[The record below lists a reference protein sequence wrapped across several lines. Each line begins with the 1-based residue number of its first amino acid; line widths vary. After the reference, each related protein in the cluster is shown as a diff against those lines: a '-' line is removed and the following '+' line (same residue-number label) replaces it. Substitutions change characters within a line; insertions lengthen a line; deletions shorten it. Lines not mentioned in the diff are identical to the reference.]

1 IRRAKKAD
9 VGVLSSDIEL
19 VEQSSGILSVVPSKD
34 ALEAARRVVDALH
47 ELATRGSRPSRPFYF
62 TDPNAVAASTVRRI
76 AELFT
81 SVHHSARFIDG
92 LILGEP
98 PVFVSASDVEPQTV
112 SPTTATSVPIS
123 GPHQIT
129 DLPHHGERLYAE
141 LNMRYLGSEVG
152 AASGLKMCYTTMFK
166 GYIAVAA
173 RGLTT
178 AERLGLL
185 YALKDKLQLLLPDH
199 LRLAESGVTVTP
211 PKAYRWVFEMQQIAR
226 THAEEG
232 GFALGLFQGAEG
244 VFRDIAEDSV
254 LGKEKIGNRVR
265 GTIMEDFAA
274 ILARNLEHKT
284 TYCQVSPVNDEDH
297 S

>member
-1 IRRAKKAD
+1 MGIDSMVGIAEEAD
-9 VGVLSSDIEL
+9 VEVLSSDIEL
-19 VEQSSGILSVVPSKD
+19 VEQSSGILSVVPSRD

-47 ELATRGSRPSRPFYF
+47 ELATRGSRPSSPFYF
-62 TDPNAVAASTVRRI
+62 IDPNAVAASTVRGI

-112 SPTTATSVPIS
+112 SPTTATSGVEQRWS
-123 GPHQIT
+123 MGAGPS
-129 DLPHHGERLYAE
+129 PHFRSSSDHGFALSW
-141 LNMRYLGSEVG
+141 GEV
-152 AASGLKMCYTTMFK
+152 

-185 YALKDKLQLLLPDH
+185 YVLKDELQLRLPDH

-211 PKAYRWVFEMQQIAR
+211 PKAYRWVFEMEQIAR

-232 GFALGLFQGAEG
+232 GFALGLFQGAAG
-244 VFRDIAEDSV
+244 VFRDIAENSV

-274 ILARNLEHKT
+274 ILARDLEHKT
-284 TYCQVSPVNDEDH
+284 TYCQVSPGNDEDH